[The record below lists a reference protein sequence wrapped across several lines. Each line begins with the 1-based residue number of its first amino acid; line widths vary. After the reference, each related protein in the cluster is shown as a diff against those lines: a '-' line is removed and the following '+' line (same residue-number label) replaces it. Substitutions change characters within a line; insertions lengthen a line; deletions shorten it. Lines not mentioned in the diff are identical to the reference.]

1 MLVVSDPPHGKVD
14 HQAVADVL
22 GLDVTDTSPK
32 IGFGAPEVL
41 RPSDEARAVPF
52 AHLLNDAGLRVAVID
67 GEDLARVPWPAPL
80 ASLTFGTEGLVGE
93 FREAGVIVRYD
104 QPVLAMYCKPPAG
117 YKRPETPRLT
127 PWATGLAIAEAI
139 DGMTILDLFYER
151 DGALARASIVEGV
164 TDFAAPG
171 RVQGASPGGSLAA
184 VLDECRGRFARMHV
198 DARLENVR
206 PRRRFVAGEA
216 GFDIDLRKHYSFGTL
231 LLRHVLA
238 SISPDLKDL
247 PHYEYGARLG
257 CAMARPQ
264 LS

>member
-22 GLDVTDTSPK
+22 GLHVTDTSPK
-32 IGFGAPEVL
+32 IGFPAPEVL
-41 RPSDEARAVPF
+41 RASDAARAVPF

-80 ASLTFGTEGLVGE
+80 ASVTFGVDGLVGE
-93 FREAGVIVRYD
+93 FRDTGIVVRYD
-104 QPVLAMYCKPPAG
+104 APVFAVYCKPPAG
-117 YKRPETPRLT
+117 YMRPATPRLT
-127 PWATGLAIAEAI
+127 PWAAGLAIAEAI
-139 DGMTILDLFYER
+139 DGMTILDLYFER
-151 DGALARASIVEGV
+151 DGALERATIVQDV
-164 TDFAAPG
+164 TDFNALGDVHRATP
-171 RVQGASPGGSLAA
+171 AETIAA
-184 VLDECRGRFARMHV
+184 VLGECRRRFSSIRV

-216 GFDIDLRKHYSFGTL
+216 GFDVDLRKHYSFGTL

-247 PHYEYGARLG
+247 THYEYGSRLG
-257 CAMARPQ
+257 CALARAE
-264 LS
+264 LG